1 MRRVFAGV
9 AISIVSIA
17 WAGSAHATAPQHHTA
32 SATTNAS
39 AQAIMPMGRS
49 VGSPTEGR
57 LVGGAHLSD
66 APYLRVMPADQAGD
80 VRWGLGSLVGMVHRA
95 AQKVRHAFPGA
106 VLNVGHLSKRDGGN
120 IEQHASHES
129 GRDADLPFY
138 VQDAHNRQI
147 FSDHM
152 ISFRGDGTAP
162 TWPGAHFDD
171 AKNWALVAALLDDPQ
186 ARVTHIFV
194 SSPLRQRLLAYAA
207 HAGVPESLRTRAA
220 FAMVQ
225 PHGTLPHDDHFHVR
239 IGCPSSMTGC
249 IENPVAHIARRGH
262 GHAHMSHALHA
273 STTMTIGA
281 SAPELRTVTTP
292 AAHHAAA
299 EQSSTE
305 AGDHGPEPRSRE
317 EVVADPAAA
326 MVEGDGG

>member
-1 MRRVFAGV
+1 MRRTFVIASSVFLFA
-9 AISIVSIA
+9 A
-17 WAGSAHATAPQHHTA
+17 SAHATAPRHATHA
-32 SATTNAS
+32 ESA
-39 AQAIMPMGRS
+39 AQIMPMGRS
-49 VGSPTEGR
+49 VGSPTAGH
-57 LVGGAHLSD
+57 LVGGAHLES

-129 GRDADLPFY
+129 GRDVDLPFY
-138 VQDAHNRQI
+138 VEDSRGKQLFAE
-147 FSDHM
+147 HM
-152 ISFRGDGTAP
+152 VPFRGDGTSAA
-162 TWPGAHFDD
+162 WPGAKFDD
-171 AKNWALVAALLDDPQ
+171 AKNWALVAAVLEDSA

-207 HAGVPESLRTRAA
+207 RVGVPEGLRTRAA

-239 IGCPSSMTGC
+239 IACPSGMTAC
-249 IENPVAHIARRGH
+249 IENPAIHIARRGH
-262 GHAHMSHALHA
+262 HAAHQSATVAPPARTHA
-273 STTMTIGA
+273 SA
-281 SAPELRTVTTP
+281 SAPARE
-292 AAHHAAA
+292 
-299 EQSSTE
+299 EQ
-305 AGDHGPEPRSRE
+305 DHGAEPRSRE

-326 MVEGDGG
+326 MVETVDGDGG